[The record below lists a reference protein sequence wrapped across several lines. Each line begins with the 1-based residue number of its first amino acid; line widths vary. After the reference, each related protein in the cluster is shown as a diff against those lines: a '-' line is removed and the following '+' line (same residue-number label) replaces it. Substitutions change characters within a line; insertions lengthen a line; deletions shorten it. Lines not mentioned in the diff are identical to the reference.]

1 MLEPKPVGSVA
12 RPKPLKILS
21 KDNLFRAWGM
31 SRDSTPRAGSAGIDN
46 ESAKQFASNLDANL
60 DEMRKRL
67 LSGTYGFSRL
77 RPVFIRKPNSDKER
91 VICIPTV
98 RDRIVQRTIVQY
110 LTSSKKLPIYHPSS
124 FGFIKGQGTRKAIEK
139 AVELRSLYEWCVKAD
154 IESFFDQVPR
164 TFLKERVSAIL
175 QNHSLVPL
183 ICDAISC
190 EIKGT
195 PDIQARAAAQGIRG
209 GLGVRQGMPLSPML
223 ANLILSKFDRAVG
236 ANQIPMIRYADDMLL
251 FFGTKEEA
259 KRGQRLVEQLLASV
273 GLKLSQAKTTV
284 HGPCENVAFLGLE
297 IAFLE
302 KLDKYVARVSRAQIR
317 KIRDRLEDE
326 YSYSPKRKSSS
337 TLNETII
344 SLSRSIAAYLGV
356 YRNAHDYPLL
366 LAELEGS
373 MKLILSN
380 LYSDIFGVD
389 VFERLDEP
397 ARRFLGIDMPSM
409 PAPSNDLEW

>member
-1 MLEPKPVGSVA
+1 MFEPKPVGSVV

-21 KDNLFRAWGM
+21 KDNLFRAWDT
-31 SRDSTPRAGSAGIDN
+31 SRDSTPRAGSPGVDN

-60 DEMRKRL
+60 EEIRKRL
-67 LSGTYGFSRL
+67 LAGTYGFSRL
-77 RPVFIRKPNSDKER
+77 RPVFIQKPNSDKER

-98 RDRIVQRTIVQY
+98 RDRIVQRTIVHY
-110 LTSSKKLPIYHPSS
+110 LASSKKLPIYNSSS
-124 FGFIKGQGTRKAIEK
+124 FGFIKGQGTTKALDK
-139 AVELRSLYEWCVKAD
+139 AVELRSLYEWCVRAD

-164 TFLKERVSAIL
+164 TFLRERVSAAL

-195 PDIQARAAAQGIRG
+195 SDIQSRAAAQGIRG

-223 ANLILSKFDRAVG
+223 ANLVLSKFDRAVG

-259 KRGQRLVEQLLASV
+259 KRGQKLVEQLLASV
-273 GLKLSQAKTTV
+273 GLKLSQAKTTT
-284 HGPCENVAFLGLE
+284 HGPGENVVFLGLE

-302 KLDKYVARVSRAQIR
+302 KLDKYVARVSRVQMR
-317 KIRDRLEDE
+317 KIRDRLEEE
-326 YSYSPKRKSSS
+326 YSYSSRRKSSS
-337 TLNETII
+337 TLNETIV
-344 SLSRSIAAYLGV
+344 SLSRSVAAYLGV
-356 YRNAHDYPLL
+356 YRSAHNYPLL

-389 VFERLDEP
+389 VFEGLDEP
-397 ARRFLGIDMPSM
+397 GRRFLGIDMPSM
-409 PAPSNDLEW
+409 PAPSSDLEW